1 MFESLTGKL
10 EGVFKKLTGRGRLT
24 DADLD
29 EATETIRRAL
39 LEADVNINVADSFCA
54 SVRERSR
61 GQDVVRGLNPGQT
74 VVKFVHEELVKLLGE
89 RAEPLNLK
97 SAPPV
102 IIMLVGLQGSGK
114 TTTCGKLARLL
125 REDFRRS
132 PLLVPADV
140 YRPAAI
146 DQLKIVG
153 AELGI
158 PVFDSSPSDKP
169 VEIAKRADKLAQN
182 KGYDTM
188 IVDTAGRLQIDRPLM
203 EELSA
208 MVDAIQPHE
217 ILLVVDAM
225 TGQEAVNVAKG
236 FHEQLDID
244 GVILTKLD
252 GDARGGAALS
262 VRAVTGRPIKLV
274 GMGEKLDALEVF
286 HPDRMASRIL
296 GMGDMLSLIEKATKA
311 VSVEEAKKLEKKIK
325 GNNFSL
331 EDFRAQFKM
340 IKSMG
345 SIGSLMKMIPGMGKL
360 PQGIQEGDVEKS
372 FVNMEAIIS
381 SMTLAERK
389 DVNLLNGSRRKRIAM
404 GSGRSVEEVNQ
415 LVAQF
420 TQMRAMMKQF
430 SKISGGKGG
439 MDMLRG
445 MSGMMRGR

>member
-1 MFESLTGKL
+1 MFESLSGKL
-10 EGVFKKLTGRGRLT
+10 EEVFRKLTGRGRLT
-24 DADLD
+24 DSDLD

-39 LEADVNINVADSFCA
+39 LEADVNITVADSFCA
-54 SVRERSR
+54 TIRERSR
-61 GQDVVRGLNPGQT
+61 GQEVVKGLNPGQT
-74 VVKFVHEELVKLLGE
+74 VVKLVHEELIKLLGE
-89 RAEPLNLK
+89 KTEPLNLK
-97 SAPPV
+97 AAPPV
-102 IIMLVGLQGSGK
+102 VIMLVGLQGSGK

-125 REDFRRS
+125 RDDLKRS

-158 PVFDSSPSDKP
+158 PVFDSTPADKP
-169 VEIAKRADKLAQN
+169 VEIATRAEKLAKN
-182 KGYDTM
+182 KGYDTI

-208 MVDAIQPHE
+208 MVDAIEPHE

-225 TGQEAVNVAKG
+225 TGQQAVNVAKG
-236 FHEQLDID
+236 FHDQLDID

-262 VRAVTGRPIKLV
+262 VRSVTGRPIKLV

-311 VSVEEAKKLEKKIK
+311 VSEEDAKKLQKKIK
-325 GNNFSL
+325 GNNFTL

-345 SIGSLMKMIPGMGKL
+345 SIGSLMKMVPGMGKL
-360 PQGIQEGDVEKS
+360 PQGVQEEDMERS
-372 FVNMEAIIS
+372 FRHMEAIIS
-381 SMTLAERK
+381 SMTPAER
-389 DVNLLNGSRRKRIAM
+389 
-404 GSGRSVEEVNQ
+404 
-415 LVAQF
+415 
-420 TQMRAMMKQF
+420 
-430 SKISGGKGG
+430 
-439 MDMLRG
+439 
-445 MSGMMRGR
+445 